1 MVFTKDDMDA
11 FQPKFT
17 GMFAVFLPSAL
28 KSLAK
33 YTCDAFEPESEGVVH
48 GREKGPYRLE

>member
-17 GMFAVFLPSAL
+17 GLFAVFLPSAL

-33 YTCDAFEPESEGVVH
+33 YTLRPARWCTWMARMVSRITRMP
-48 GREKGPYRLE
+48 

>member
-17 GMFAVFLPSAL
+17 GLFAVFLPSAL
-28 KSLAK
+28 KALAK
-33 YTCDAFEPESEGVVH
+33 YTCDAFELS
-48 GREKGPYRLE
+48 RKA